1 MIMNRRT
8 FLPALAALG
17 VSPFLS
23 GFSLEEIRSI
33 PKILLPQALKKGDL
47 IAVTSPAGA
56 MRDLSGVDEF
66 KSILEGFGFRVRI
79 GETCRSKFGYLAGSD
94 QLRRTEL
101 ESFFSDDEVNAI
113 VCMKG
118 GYGCSRIIDTLDY
131 ELIRKRPKIF
141 MGFSDITALINAIHL
156 KTGLVTF
163 HGPVGNSSWNDYS
176 FAHIA
181 EVLMAGKKH
190 RYFPGPES
198 ADKPVTYASGT
209 AQGVLY
215 GGNLSVLCGLIG
227 TPYFPD
233 LHGALLF
240 LEEVKEEP
248 FRIDRMLAQ
257 LRLAG
262 VFDQVNGIII
272 GKFRDCIAEEQD
284 FAFTVDEIFKQYFSK
299 LNKPVYAGAMIGH
312 IRNKYTM
319 PVGVKASM
327 NADKGT
333 IELLE
338 SAVV

>member
-1 MIMNRRT
+1 
-8 FLPALAALG
+8 
-17 VSPFLS
+17 
-23 GFSLEEIRSI
+23 
-33 PKILLPQALKKGDL
+33 
-47 IAVTSPAGA
+47 

-66 KSILEGFGFRVRI
+66 KPILEGFGFRVRI
-79 GETCRSKFGYLAGSD
+79 GETCRAKFGYLAGSD
-94 QLRRTEL
+94 HLRRTEL
-101 ESFFSDDEVNAI
+101 ESFFSDPEVDAI

-118 GYGCSRIIDTLDY
+118 GYGCSRIIDTLNYD
-131 ELIRKRPKIF
+131 LIKKQPKIF
-141 MGFSDITALINAIHL
+141 MGFSDITAI
-156 KTGLVTF
+156 TF

-176 FAHIA
+176 YAHIA

-198 ADKPVTYASGT
+198 ADKPVTYSSGT

-215 GGNLSVLCGLIG
+215 GGNLSVLCGLLG

-257 LRLAG
+257 MRLAG

-272 GKFRDCIAEEQD
+272 GKFRDCIAEEPD

-312 IRNKYTM
+312 IRNKYTL
-319 PVGVKASM
+319 PVGLKALM